1 MANRRRWTALHAP
14 ALMAGR
20 GRWTIPAPDL
30 MANRRRWAA
39 LHAPAL
45 MARRGRWTAVHA
57 PSLMANCR
65 RWTAIHA
72 ARVMTRC
79 WRWTAIHATTL
90 MTRCWRRG
98 PAVHRRWPRVL
109 IVAATLTVVP
119 VAALVDMAPADHH
132 VAGPHIDEAGTRW
145 RPIPIH
151 PVPIGSRPIPIALDP
166 SVAGTR
172 SRRCV
177 LHRRRRWLAGYIELR
192 VGVHV
197 GRRRRRGRRRG
208 RHLLI
213 TRPYRNGHA
222 HGGRETAGAS
232 QSDENRHPSYGAL
245 HIVLLMY
252 DLRG

>member
-65 RWTAIHA
+65 RWTAVHATTLMTRCWRWTAIHA

-79 WRWTAIHATTL
+79 WRW
-90 MTRCWRRG
+90 G
-98 PAVHRRWPRVL
+98 PAVHGRWPPVL